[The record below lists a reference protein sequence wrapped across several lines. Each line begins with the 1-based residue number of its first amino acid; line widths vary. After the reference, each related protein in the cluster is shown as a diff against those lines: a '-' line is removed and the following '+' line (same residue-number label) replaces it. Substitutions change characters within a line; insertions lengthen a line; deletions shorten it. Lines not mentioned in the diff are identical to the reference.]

1 MSLTPTITLYKFL
14 QLHIVSPA
22 SSPGVGLARPNRERE
37 ESWEGCKTRCSA
49 PIPQR
54 HAHHHII
61 RRDAWGRGTLY
72 CFVFAISTLLMVF
85 VNILRKI
92 ETGQFQMSPLSFHSA
107 VLENSK
113 LETPSGCS

>member
-1 MSLTPTITLYKFL
+1 MSLTPTITLFKFL

-22 SSPGVGLARPNRERE
+22 SSPGVGLARANRERE

-61 RRDAWGRGTLY
+61 RRDAWGRGSPITMEVPTL
-72 CFVFAISTLLMVF
+72 CLLTVFLYPDPA
-85 VNILRKI
+85 
-92 ETGQFQMSPLSFHSA
+92 
-107 VLENSK
+107 
-113 LETPSGCS
+113 